1 VTRRSAIAGVLV
13 VVALVIRVGEVE
25 RTSYRPLND
34 GASYLTLAS
43 EIAHGGDYS
52 SHDRGAG
59 DSGGPSAYFPPAYPY
74 FLAAVDVLDGDRGV
88 RGNVVEPARIANA
101 VLGTVTVALVGL
113 VAYEA
118 LGETIGLIALG
129 LAAIYPA
136 FIELSGVLVA
146 ENLLTALVL
155 AAVYAAL
162 RARRAEHPWAWIAAA
177 GVLTGLATLT
187 HENGVVLVIPLAIAA
202 WSATNGSVAAPA
214 VLVAAG
220 VLVLVPWTIR
230 DAVEL
235 HRFVPVSDEAGITLA
250 GTYNAASAADPRIPY
265 QWRLY
270 LPERHRSR
278 LAEPALSNDQLHD
291 ALRYIGNHPFAPVA
305 VAYHNVRRLLELE
318 GSFAWEV
325 STASIGLPR
334 GTAEIGVIGFWILC
348 LLAIAGAFTK
358 PVRRA
363 PRWMWLVPVLFAL
376 SIVLVNAET
385 PRFRE
390 PVDAF
395 LLLSA
400 ACAVAAGARLLG
412 RAPIRRVRRA
422 PLPARGAQ
430 LVEVR
435 ERLA

>member
-1 VTRRSAIAGVLV
+1 MAGVV
-13 VVALVIRVGEVE
+13 VVAALVIRIGEVE

-34 GASYLTLAS
+34 GASYLTLAT
-43 EIAHGGDYS
+43 EIAHSGDYS
-52 SHDRGAG
+52 PHDRGAG
-59 DSGGPSAYFPPAYPY
+59 ESRGPSAYFPPAYPY
-74 FLAAVDVLDGDRGV
+74 FLAAVDLLDGDRGV
-88 RGNVVEPARIANA
+88 RGDVVQPARIANA
-101 VLGTVTVALVGL
+101 LLGTVTVALVGL

-136 FIELSGVLVA
+136 LIELSGVLVA

-162 RARRAEHPWAWIAAA
+162 RARRGQHPWGWIVA
-177 GVLTGLATLT
+177 GGALTGLATLT
-187 HENGVVLVIPLAIAA
+187 HENGVVLVIPLGLAA
-202 WSATNGSVAAPA
+202 WSATNGSLVAPA
-214 VLVAAG
+214 VLVATA

-230 DAVEL
+230 DAVDL
-235 HRFVPVSDEAGITLA
+235 HRFVPVSDEAGFTLA

-270 LPERHRSR
+270 LPERDPDG
-278 LAEPALSNDQLHD
+278 LVEPALSNDQLND
-291 ALRYIGNHPFAPVA
+291 ALRYIGRHPFAPVA
-305 VAYHNVRRLLELE
+305 VAYDNARRLLELE
-318 GSFAWEV
+318 GSFAWEA

-334 GTAEIGVIGFWILC
+334 GTARIGVIGFWVLC

-358 PVRRA
+358 AVRRA
-363 PRWMWLVPVLFAL
+363 PRWMWLVPLLFAL
-376 SIVLVNAET
+376 SVVLVNAET

-395 LLLSA
+395 LLLPA
-400 ACAVAAGARLLG
+400 ACALATALRG
-412 RAPIRRVRRA
+412 APIRRVGRA
-422 PLPARGAQ
+422 PQPARRAQ

>member
-1 VTRRSAIAGVLV
+1 MAGALV
-13 VVALVIRVGEVE
+13 VVALVIRIGEVE
-25 RTSYRPLND
+25 RTSYRPQND
-34 GASYLTLAS
+34 GASYLTLAN
-43 EIAHGGDYS
+43 EIAHAGDYS
-52 SHDRGAG
+52 PHDRGAG
-59 DSGGPSAYFPPAYPY
+59 ESRGPSAYFPPAYPY
-74 FLAAVDVLDGDRGV
+74 FLAAVDLLDGDRGV
-88 RGNVVEPARIANA
+88 RGHVVQPARIANA

-129 LAAIYPA
+129 LAAFYPA

-162 RARRAEHPWAWIAAA
+162 RARRGEHPWAWIVAA

-187 HENGVVLVIPLAIAA
+187 HENGVVLVIPLAFAA
-202 WSATNGSVAAPA
+202 WRATNGSFVAPA
-214 VLVAAG
+214 VLVATA

-230 DAVEL
+230 DAVDL

-270 LPERHRSR
+270 LPERHPGR
-278 LAEPALSNDQLHD
+278 LVEPALSNDQLND
-291 ALRYIGNHPFAPVA
+291 ALRYIGGHPFAPVA
-305 VAYHNVRRLLELE
+305 VAYDNVRRLLELE
-318 GSFAWEV
+318 GSFAWEA

-334 GTAEIGVIGFWILC
+334 ATAKIGVIGFWVLC

-358 PVRRA
+358 AVRRV
-363 PRWMWLVPVLFAL
+363 PWWMWLVPLLFAL
-376 SIVLVNAET
+376 SVVLVNAET

-395 LLLSA
+395 LLLPA
-400 ACAVAAGARLLG
+400 ACALATALG

-422 PLPARGAQ
+422 PLPARRAQ

-435 ERLA
+435 EGLA